1 MYELEIVWEN
11 VYQDVSNGVLCLF
24 FFWVEGLTK
33 DSDFMVFFSSL
44 LSEFPDLFTMSI

>member
-11 VYQDVSNGVLCLF
+11 IHRNVSNGFFVSL

-33 DSDFMVFFSSL
+33 DFDFFFFVAFCNFL
-44 LSEFPDLFTMSI
+44 ICLQ